1 MYGRRTVTSSH
12 YDPWAHARE
21 LGLRVL
27 WGDPGDG
34 LLGLYDHDTR
44 IIVLREGMSQMQS
57 RCVLAHE
64 IVHAEHGDMPL
75 KDADPIWCAQR
86 EQRCEEKQGT
96 DLFAVDASDAMGLID
111 GFLVVSAHN
120 ERLVNAVAD
129 GIEDALRE
137 QAGMKPVRREGRA
150 SGRWILLDFG
160 DIVIHVQHEEDREFY
175 ALDRL
180 WSQAPRIELG
190 VKTETPFDIA
200 GETEEDA
207 ARIIPA
213 DS

>member
-1 MYGRRTVTSSH
+1 MTAAPASIEALRI
-12 YDPWAHARE
+12 AAR
-21 LGLRVL
+21 
-27 WGDPGDG
+27 
-34 LLGLYDHDTR
+34 
-44 IIVLREGMSQMQS
+44 
-57 RCVLAHE
+57 A
-64 IVHAEHGDMPL
+64 A
-75 KDADPIWCAQR
+75 
-86 EQRCEEKQGT
+86 EEKQGT

-190 VKTETPFDIA
+190 VKTEAPFDIA
-200 GETEEDA
+200 GETEEDS

>member
-1 MYGRRTVTSSH
+1 MTAAPASIEALRI
-12 YDPWAHARE
+12 AAR
-21 LGLRVL
+21 
-27 WGDPGDG
+27 
-34 LLGLYDHDTR
+34 
-44 IIVLREGMSQMQS
+44 
-57 RCVLAHE
+57 A
-64 IVHAEHGDMPL
+64 A
-75 KDADPIWCAQR
+75 
-86 EQRCEEKQGT
+86 EEKQGT

-129 GIEDALRE
+129 GIEDTLRE

-207 ARIIPA
+207 TRIIPA